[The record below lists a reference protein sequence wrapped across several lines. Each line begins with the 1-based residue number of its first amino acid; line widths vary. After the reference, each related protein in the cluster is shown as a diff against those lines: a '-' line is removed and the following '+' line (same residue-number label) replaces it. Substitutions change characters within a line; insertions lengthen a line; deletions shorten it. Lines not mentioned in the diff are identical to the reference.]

1 MAKKKTPELSPD
13 FKAAFD
19 NWMFKAQALVNQYWS
34 DNKYTHAQSPLLQSR
49 IGGRFMIVTAHD
61 RANDGTVAESGRAFA
76 FVDITGGPIL
86 GLDHAAGSVLKP
98 ASFRQ
103 PAKIARGNIFDEK
116 NGMGTMTAQ
125 GPGYLR

>member
-1 MAKKKTPELSPD
+1 MAKKKTPELFPD
-13 FKAAFD
+13 FKAALD
-19 NWMFKAQALVNQYWS
+19 NWMVKAQSLVNADWEK
-34 DNKYTHAQSPLLQSR
+34 NKYTYAMPPLLQSR
-49 IGGRFMIVTAHD
+49 IGGRFVIVTAHD
-61 RANDGTVAESGRAFA
+61 RANDGTVAENGRAFA
-76 FVDITGGPIL
+76 FIDITGGPIL
-86 GLDHAAGSVLKP
+86 GLDHTVGSVLKP